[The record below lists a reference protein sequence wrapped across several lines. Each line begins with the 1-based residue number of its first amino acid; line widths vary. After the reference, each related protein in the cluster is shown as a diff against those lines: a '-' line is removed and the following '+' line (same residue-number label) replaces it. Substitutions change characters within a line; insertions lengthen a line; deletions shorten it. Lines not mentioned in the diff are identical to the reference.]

1 MHAFVW
7 LLIFVASLWV
17 VELADFL
24 AGLNLDQ
31 YGILPRDATGLRGIP
46 LHVFL
51 HGDFL
56 HLLSNTGPL
65 IVLGGLISLRGKGR
79 LFMASAFIVL
89 VGGFMVWLV
98 AGIVSGYGIHIGAS
112 GLVFGYFG
120 YLTARAIHERSFSSI
135 VIAIAVIAVYGAG
148 ILLGVLPTD
157 ERVSWEGHL
166 FGLLAGVTYAGIVGR
181 QDRDKPKEE

>member
-1 MHAFVW
+1 
-7 LLIFVASLWV
+7 
-17 VELADFL
+17 
-24 AGLNLDQ
+24 
-31 YGILPRDATGLRGIP
+31 
-46 LHVFL
+46 
-51 HGDFL
+51 
-56 HLLSNTGPL
+56 
-65 IVLGGLISLRGKGR
+65 
-79 LFMASAFIVL
+79 
-89 VGGFMVWLV
+89 MVWLV